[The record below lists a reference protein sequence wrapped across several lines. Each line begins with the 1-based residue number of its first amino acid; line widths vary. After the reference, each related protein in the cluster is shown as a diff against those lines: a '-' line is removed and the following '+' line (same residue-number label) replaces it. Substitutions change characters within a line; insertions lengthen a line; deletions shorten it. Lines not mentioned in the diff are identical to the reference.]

1 MRPFHLAF
9 PVTDLDATRDFYVN
23 ILGCSVGRTS
33 PNEWIDF
40 ELFNHQITAHLRSDM
55 PTSPTYG
62 HVDGDEV
69 PVPHFGVIV
78 TMDDFKALAE
88 RLKGN
93 ADTKWIIHPRT
104 RFAGA
109 PGEQSTLFILDP
121 SGNALEFKSFA
132 QDSSI
137 FAV

>member
-9 PVTDLDATRDFYVN
+9 PVTDLDATRDFYVD
-23 ILGCSVGRTS
+23 ILGCSVGRIS
-33 PNEWIDF
+33 AGEWIDF
-40 ELFNHQITAHLRSDM
+40 DLFEHQITAHLRSDM
-55 PTSPTYG
+55 PSSPTFG
-62 HVDGDEV
+62 HVDGDAV

-78 TMDDFKALAE
+78 TMEDFKALAN
-88 RLKGN
+88 RLVGN
-93 ADTKWIIHPRT
+93 PDTNWVVHPRT
-104 RFAGA
+104 RFEGL

>member
-9 PVTDLDATRDFYVN
+9 PVTDLDATHAFYTDT
-23 ILGCSVGRTS
+23 LGCTVGRTS
-33 PNEWIDF
+33 DGEWIDF
-40 ELFNHQITAHLRSDM
+40 ELFGHQITAHLRSDM
-55 PTSPTYG
+55 PSSPTFG
-62 HVDGDEV
+62 HVDGDAV

-78 TMDDFKALAE
+78 TMDDFKALAD
-88 RLKGN
+88 RLLSN
-93 ADTKWIIHPRT
+93 SDTNWIIHPRT
-104 RFAGA
+104 RFEGL